1 MAKSNFITE
10 KFSEEFNNH
19 LFTVSD

>member
-19 LFTVSD
+19 LFTVSN